1 MLIKKAG
8 QYDVLV
14 VGGGLSGM
22 HAAIE
27 ANKNGASVAI
37 ISKKKTGKSGASVV
51 SKSIHIFTPKI
62 AIPQK
67 QTICKIFQAGRFVND
82 KALME
87 VLVDNGSDSVENL
100 LSYIPNLYLNKK
112 NSDGT
117 LYSNIAYHNPKK
129 GFFITSAIREFID
142 KHTCIS
148 IFDGFTGVEIM
159 TKNNSVCGLI
169 VEKNNE
175 FQYFS
180 AKSIILATGGYA
192 YIYKETST
200 TNDETGDGIAMAL
213 RKGLSTVDM
222 EFVQFYPYRVV
233 SPAIHDIFPN
243 LFSEGA
249 IFVNEKNERFMEKF
263 PKKELEN
270 RDILAREIFRQKEVF
285 LNLDTCSVSYLL
297 KESPE
302 LLEIQKNHPGK
313 PLKVVPKAHF
323 TMGGI
328 RIQSDCSTD
337 LDGLFACGEVTGG
350 LHGANRLAG
359 YALTET
365 AVFGPI
371 AGRNAA
377 LYAQNRIHGDIIP
390 EAPFLP
396 QAGQDDIKAIK
407 RQLRDM
413 MWKKVGIVKSEE
425 GLLEAKSVIIELKSE
440 LEKTQPSSLKDW
452 IETYNMLILADIIIE
467 SSLLRKESR
476 GAHFRS
482 DYPFEDD
489 NYLGNFVYKMPDFE
503 LIKLLN
509 K

>member
-1 MLIKKAG
+1 MSINFAG
-8 QYDVLV
+8 QFDVIV

-27 ANKNGASVAI
+27 ATRNGTNVAI

-51 SKSIHIFTPKI
+51 SKSIHRFSPEDPDLRRNYFNR
-62 AIPQK
+62 ALE
-67 QTICKIFQAGRFVND
+67 AGRYMND
-82 KALME
+82 KALLK
-87 VLVDNGSDSVENL
+87 VLVDNGSDAVKKL
-100 LSYIPNLYLNKK
+100 LSYIPNLYLNNK
-112 NSDGT
+112 SDDGL

-129 GFFITSAIREFID
+129 GVFITSRIREYIED
-142 KHTCIS
+142 HTCIS

-159 TKNNSVCGLI
+159 TKNNSVSGLI
-169 VEKNNE
+169 VEKDNE
-175 FQYFS
+175 LQYFL

-213 RKGLSTVDM
+213 RKGLSAIDM

-249 IFVNEKNERFMEKF
+249 IFVNEKNERFMESF

-270 RDILAREIFRQKEVF
+270 RDTLSREIFNQKEVF
-285 LNLDTCSVSYLL
+285 LKLENCSTSYLL

-302 LLEIQKNHPGK
+302 LLAIQKKYPNK

-323 TMGGI
+323 SMGGI
-328 RIQSDCSTD
+328 CIKPDCSTD

-371 AGRNAA
+371 AGKNAA
-377 LYAQNRIHGDIIP
+377 LHAKDKNHEAINP
-390 EAPFLP
+390 EITFLP
-396 QAGQDDIKAIK
+396 RIGQDNVIAIK
-407 RQLRDM
+407 KQLRDT
-413 MWKKVGIVKSEE
+413 MWKKTGI
-425 GLLEAKSVIIELKSE
+425 AKSKEELLDAQETISKLKSQ
-440 LEKTQPSSLKDW
+440 LDKCQPSKLKDW
-452 IETYNMLILADIIIE
+452 IETYNMLIVAHVMIK
-467 SSLLRKESR
+467 SSLLRQESR

-482 DYPFEDD
+482 DYPDENDAF
-489 NYLGNFVYKMPDFE
+489 LGNFVYQQGSTV
-503 LIKLLN
+503 LISHL
-509 K
+509 